1 LRRAERPT
9 RAGRPPQSGFALY
22 LRQAGVASGPYPRGL
37 LERYVELGRIR
48 PGDELSRDGVHWHA
62 VDHLLPGVTA
72 LESAPA
78 DTASWDLERQR
89 ARLRW
94 IEERDGGDRRKPG
107 TGPIPDAVRSGKDRR
122 SAPSAPIPS
131 RPPEFSAHTHWR
143 RWNSAFVVLG
153 VVAGVVLM
161 ALLLSTLA
169 PGLVIRIPSR
179 PG

>member
-1 LRRAERPT
+1 MRRAARPT
-9 RAGRPPQSGFALY
+9 RAVRLPQGGFALY

-48 PGDELSRDGVHWHA
+48 PGDELSRDGVHWHV
-62 VDHLLPGVTA
+62 VDHLLPGVSA
-72 LESAPA
+72 LDSIPA
-78 DTASWDLERQR
+78 DTASWELERKR

-107 TGPIPDAVRSGKDRR
+107 ADPIPNAVRSGKDRR
-122 SAPSAPIPS
+122 SAPSVAL
-131 RPPEFSAHTHWR
+131 PPRQPEQSDHAHWR

-153 VVAGVVLM
+153 VVAAVVLV

-179 PG
+179 PA